1 MRESEIRDIMA
12 GGGGRLGAMVR
23 PLLWLGSRCY
33 GDIMILRRWGYR
45 RRVYTSFPV
54 DAPVISVG
62 NLTTG
67 GTGKTPMVAWVAA
80 HLSQIG
86 RAPAVVTRGYKARG
100 GKSDEAEMLEHLCDC
115 PIIVNANRVA
125 GARTA
130 IVTGADTIVL
140 DDGFQHRRLRRDLDI
155 VLVDALSP
163 FGYGHCLPR
172 GMLRERGDALRDA
185 HAIVITRSDLIDAD
199 GLAELS
205 EHVRQLSPDATLHL
219 AVHRPTAGVDER
231 GQPIELEAL
240 TGTPALAFCGLGN
253 PNGFFGTLQHHGVSL
268 AGRMEFDDHVDYTAD
283 VVERISQVAEQ
294 CDAKMLLTTQKDAV
308 KLSGLE
314 FERPL
319 RVLVVEMDVVAGRQE
334 LLDRIDEVAP
344 PPADEAPDRAES
356 DFDDE

>member
-1 MRESEIRDIMA
+1 MKEREIRDIMA
-12 GGGGRLGAMVR
+12 GGGGRLGKALR
-23 PLLWLGSRCY
+23 PLMWAISRSY
-33 GDIMILRRWGYR
+33 GDLMVLRRWGYR
-45 RRVYTSFPV
+45 KRVYASFPV

-62 NLTTG
+62 NVTTG

-80 HLSQIG
+80 HLSDIG
-86 RAPAVVTRGYKARG
+86 RSPAVVTRGYKARG

-155 VLVDALSP
+155 VLVDALNP
-163 FGYGHCLPR
+163 FGYDHCLPR
-172 GMLRERGDALRDA
+172 GMLRERAAALRDA

-199 GLAELS
+199 ALADLQE
-205 EHVRQLSPDATLHL
+205 QIQQMSPDATLHQ
-219 AVHRPTAGVDER
+219 AVHRPTAGVDQR
-231 GQPIELEAL
+231 GEPIDLDAL

-253 PNGFFGTLQHHGVSL
+253 PHGFFGTLQRHGVSL
-268 AGRMEFDDHVDYTAD
+268 AGRMEFDDHVDYTAE
-283 VVERISQVAEQ
+283 VVERIHQMAEQ

-314 FERPL
+314 FDRPL

-334 LLDRIDEVAP
+334 LLDRINEVAP
-344 PPADEAPDRAES
+344 PPAAEASDPAES
-356 DFDDE
+356 DFDGE

>member
-1 MRESEIRDIMA
+1 MKEREIRDIMA
-12 GGGGRLGAMVR
+12 GGGGGLGKALR
-23 PLLWLGSRCY
+23 PLMWAISRSY
-33 GDIMILRRWGYR
+33 GDLMVLRRWAYR
-45 RRVYTSFPV
+45 RRVYKSYPV

-80 HLSQIG
+80 HLTRMG
-86 RAPAVVTRGYKARG
+86 RSPAVVTRGYKARG
-100 GKSDEAEMLEHLCDC
+100 GKSDEAEMLERLCDC

-155 VLVDALSP
+155 VLVDALNP

-172 GMLRERGDALRDA
+172 GMLRDRARALREA

-205 EHVRQLSPDATLHL
+205 RQIQQLAPAATLHL
-219 AVHRPTAGVDER
+219 AIHRPTAGVDER
-231 GQPIELEAL
+231 GEPIELEAL

-253 PNGFFGTLQHHGVSL
+253 PNGFFGTLQRRGVSL
-268 AGRMEFDDHVDYTAD
+268 AGRMEFDDHVDYTAE
-283 VVERISQVAEQ
+283 VVERINQMAEQ
-294 CDAKMLLTTQKDAV
+294 CDAKILLTTQKDAV

-319 RVLVVEMDVVAGRQE
+319 RVLVVEMDVVTGRQE
-334 LLDRIDEVAP
+334 LLDRLDEVAP
-344 PPADEAPDRAES
+344 PPAAEASDPADS